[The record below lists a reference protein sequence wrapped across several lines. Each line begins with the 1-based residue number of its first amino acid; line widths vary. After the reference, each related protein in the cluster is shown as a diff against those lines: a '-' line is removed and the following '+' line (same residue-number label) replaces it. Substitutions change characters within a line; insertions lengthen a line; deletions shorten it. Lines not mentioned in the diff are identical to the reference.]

1 MLSRIT
7 IREPQTLTQLIT
19 TSMFELFRKNNAA
32 FSRGLGLLLVL
43 FVFYGT
49 TIEAAHRHG
58 TIRPAS
64 NHAASVIEH
73 ESGSG
78 TSTSKPGCHD
88 CLICQLHQNFSATL
102 ISVKPNAEQITRV
115 AHSRRSDPIS
125 IRSLVNSPS
134 PGRAPPLAN

>member
-1 MLSRIT
+1 
-7 IREPQTLTQLIT
+7 
-19 TSMFELFRKNNAA
+19 MFELFKKNNAA

-58 TIRPAS
+58 RTPSAPS
-64 NHAASVIEH
+64 HATSVAEH

-78 TSTSKPGCHD
+78 ISTNKPGCSD

-102 ISVKPNAEQITRV
+102 ISVKPHAEQITRV
-115 AHSRRSDPIS
+115 TNSRRSEPITIS
-125 IRSLVNSPS
+125 SLAASPS
-134 PGRAPPLAN
+134 PGRAPPQAN